1 MPGPAGSGK
10 SVALNRL
17 AQHEGAPVIYADTLM
32 QALPMLMS
40 KATALNVRTFI
51 DEVTAADLV
60 KIEQL
65 AKLYPVHYVT
75 YVAGE
80 GI

>member
-1 MPGPAGSGK
+1 
-10 SVALNRL
+10 
-17 AQHEGAPVIYADTLM
+17 M

-65 AKLYPVHYVT
+65 SKIYPEHYVI